1 MKFLMTTD
9 GSRHA
14 EGAVAYGGILANALG
29 ADVTLLGVVESA
41 AETGVVK
48 ASITKCQAILQ
59 GLEVKKM
66 VRMGHADEEILRE
79 SERECYDLVV
89 MGSLGARGL
98 TRFLLGP
105 TVTRVAKYAR
115 TSVLIV
121 RGARRTV
128 SRVLICTAAP
138 GERAEMRVAF
148 GARIARAV
156 KARAT
161 VMHVLDEVTLVDIE
175 DGEMTVLTETLEA
188 DTPEAEHL
196 RRCLA
201 ILKGEGVDGEA
212 KFRYGLVED
221 EILAEAE
228 EGGYDLVVIGAH
240 SALGVEKYLLG
251 DVAGK
256 VVDHTKVPVLVV
268 RLRVGGP

>member
-1 MKFLMTTD
+1 MRFLMTTD

-14 EGAVAYGGILANALG
+14 EGAVAYGSILANALG
-29 ADVTLLGVVESA
+29 ADVTLLGVVESPG
-41 AETGVVK
+41 ESEIVE
-48 ASITKCQAILQ
+48 ASLTRCQAILQ
-59 GLEVKKM
+59 GLEVRKM

-121 RGARRTV
+121 RGARNAI

-138 GERAEMRVAF
+138 GERAQTKVAF
-148 GARIARAV
+148 AARIARAV

-161 VMHVLDEVTLVDIE
+161 VMHVLDEVPLVDIE
-175 DGEMTVLTETLEA
+175 DKEMTVLTETLEA
-188 DTPEAEHL
+188 ATPEAEHL

-201 ILKGEGVDGEA
+201 ILKGKGVEGEA

-228 EGGYDLVVIGAH
+228 EGGYDLVIIGAH
-240 SALGVEKYLLG
+240 AALGVEKYLLG
-251 DVAGK
+251 DVASK
-256 VVDHTKVPVLVV
+256 VVDHAKVPVLVV
-268 RLRVGGP
+268 RLRVGGS

>member
-14 EGAVAYGGILANALG
+14 EGAVAYGGILANAFG

-41 AETGVVK
+41 AETGIVE
-48 ASITKCQAILQ
+48 ASLTRCQAILQ
-59 GLEVKKM
+59 GLEV
-66 VRMGHADEEILRE
+66 RMMTRVGHADEEILAE

-121 RGARRTV
+121 RGARKAI
-128 SRVLICTAAP
+128 SRILVCTSAP
-138 GERAEMRVAF
+138 GEQAEMRVAF

-161 VMHVLDEVTLVDIE
+161 VLHVLDEVPLVDIE
-175 DGEMTVLTETLEA
+175 DGEMTFLTETIEA
-188 DTPEAEHL
+188 ATPEAEHL

-201 ILKGEGVDGEA
+201 ILKGAGVEEEA

-228 EGGYDLVVIGAH
+228 EGGYDLVIIGAH
-240 SALGVEKYLLG
+240 SALGVEWYLIG
-251 DVAGK
+251 DVASK
-256 VVDHTKVPVLVV
+256 VVDHAKVPVLVV